1 MNDTHDLVDRVNAE
15 LEGPL
20 LNGTNQTFSDV
31 VDVYEENGD
40 VYAIVRRGRGDV
52 TYIRREDPVLERVPD
67 DKMRDVRRAIKKA
80 SSTSHL
86 DLRINELNQQDKNL
100 YRLLLDIS
108 PHFNAH
114 RVSVHYVPSS
124 ENVRT
129 FLEVFG
135 ELNEQ
140 GLLNAMPKRYIVNR
154 DKNLHR
160 MYELKTQVNYVRS
173 S

>member
-1 MNDTHDLVDRVNAE
+1 MRIEN
-15 LEGPL
+15 
-20 LNGTNQTFSDV
+20 FS
-31 VDVYEENGD
+31 
-40 VYAIVRRGRGDV
+40 
-52 TYIRREDPVLERVPD
+52 
-67 DKMRDVRRAIKKA
+67 
-80 SSTSHL
+80 
-86 DLRINELNQQDKNL
+86 QQYKDL

-114 RVSVHYVPSS
+114 HVSIHYVTSS
-124 ENVRT
+124 EIVRT
-129 FLEVFG
+129 FLEVSG

-154 DKNLHR
+154 NKNLHR